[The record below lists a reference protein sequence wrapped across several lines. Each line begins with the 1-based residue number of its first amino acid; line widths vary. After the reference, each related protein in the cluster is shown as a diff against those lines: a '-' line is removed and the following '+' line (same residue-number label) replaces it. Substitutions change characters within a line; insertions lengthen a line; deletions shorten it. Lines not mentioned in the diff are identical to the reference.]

1 VSRVGVF
8 GAGSWGTTLADLL
21 ARQGHDVVLW
31 AYEPEVV
38 EQINRE
44 RVNGIFLP
52 GCDLAPGLTADGDVR
67 RVATG
72 RDLLLSVVPS
82 HAWGRVLAGVGDAI
96 APGALLVSA
105 TKGLETGT
113 LRRMSEV
120 AAEVVP
126 QARFVVLSGP
136 SFAREV
142 YQRQPTAVVAASA
155 DPEAALAAQAAF
167 SCGHFRVYSH
177 HDVAGV
183 ELGGALK
190 NVIAIAAGILEGLG
204 LGYNPKAA
212 LITRGLAEMTRL
224 GTAFGAEPRTFAGL
238 AGLGDLVLTA
248 TGDLSRNRSLGIALG
263 RGESLA
269 GYTAAH
275 RTVAE
280 GVNATQAAL
289 ALADRAGVELPIAA
303 RLADILFEG
312 KPPRQA
318 IGELMER
325 TLKAEQWT

>member
-1 VSRVGVF
+1 MSRIGVL

-21 ARQGHDVVLW
+21 ARRGHEVVIW

-38 EQINRE
+38 QQINAE
-44 RVNGIFLP
+44 RINGVFLP
-52 GCDLAPGLTADGDVR
+52 GCPLSPALTADGDAS
-67 RVATG
+67 RVASG
-72 RDLLLSVVPS
+72 RDLLLCAVPS
-82 HAWGRVLAGVGDAI
+82 HAWGTVMAGVAGAL
-96 APGALLVSA
+96 APGALVVSA

-120 AAEVVP
+120 AADVVP
-126 QARFVVLSGP
+126 AARFVVLSGP

-142 YQRQPTAVVAASA
+142 YEGQPTAVVAASD
-155 DPEAALAAQAAF
+155 DPQAARDTQAAF
-167 SCGHFRVYSH
+167 SSGRFRVYSH
-177 HDVAGV
+177 HDVPGV

-204 LGYNPKAA
+204 LGHNPKAA

-224 GTAFGAEPRTFAGL
+224 GLAFGADARTFAGL

-248 TGDLSRNRSLGIALG
+248 TGDLSRNRSLGKALG
-263 RGESLA
+263 QGQSLA
-269 GYTAAH
+269 EHSAAH

-280 GVNATQAAL
+280 GVNATRAGL
-289 ALADRAGVELPIAA
+289 ALASRAGVELPITAKVA
-303 RLADILFEG
+303 EILFEA